1 MSKEKE
7 MSFLDHLEELRW
19 HLIRSIG
26 SILFFAIMAFVSK
39 DIVFGVI
46 LLGPSKSDFWTYKVL
61 CDLGKNIGVS
71 SFCINELPFIIQ
83 SRQMAGQFMMHIS
96 SSFVIGIICAF
107 PYAFWEFW
115 RFISPGLYPN
125 ERKAARG
132 ATFYVSIL
140 FFIGVFF
147 GYFILTPI
155 SIIFLANYQ
164 LDPSILNEFD
174 IISYVGTITTL
185 VLASG
190 LLFQLP
196 MIILFLTKAGIVNK
210 EILRS
215 YRKHAIVVILVFGA
229 MLTPPDPFSQI
240 VMAIPLVGLYEIS
253 ILISSKV
260 KK

>member
-1 MSKEKE
+1 MSAEKE

-26 SILFFAIMAFVSK
+26 SILFFAIIAFISK
-39 DIVFGVI
+39 DIVFGII

-61 CDLGKNIGVS
+61 CDLGTNIGVS
-71 SFCINELPFIIQ
+71 SFCISELPFIIQ

-115 RFISPGLYPN
+115 KFISPGLYPN
-125 ERKAARG
+125 ERKAAKG
-132 ATFYVSIL
+132 ATFYVSLL

-147 GYFILTPI
+147 GYFVLTPI
-155 SIIFLANYQ
+155 SINFLANYQ

-190 LLFQLP
+190 ILFQLP
-196 MIILFLTKAGIVNK
+196 MIILFLTKAGVVNK

-240 VMAIPLVGLYEIS
+240 VMALPLVGLYEIS

>member
-1 MSKEKE
+1 M
-7 MSFLDHLEELRW
+7 
-19 HLIRSIG
+19 
-26 SILFFAIMAFVSK
+26 
-39 DIVFGVI
+39 
-46 LLGPSKSDFWTYKVL
+46 KVL
-61 CDLGKNIGVS
+61 EHLAYGRGV
-71 SFCINELPFIIQ
+71 LL
-83 SRQMAGQFMMHIS
+83 
-96 SSFVIGIICAF
+96 VI
-107 PYAFWEFW
+107 
-115 RFISPGLYPN
+115 
-125 ERKAARG
+125 
-132 ATFYVSIL
+132 

-155 SIIFLANYQ
+155 SINFLANYQ

-190 LLFQLP
+190 ILFQLP
-196 MIILFLTKAGIVNK
+196 MIILFLTKAGVVNK

-240 VMAIPLVGLYEIS
+240 VMALPLVGLYEIS
-253 ILISSKV
+253 ILISGNV

>member
-71 SFCINELPFIIQ
+71 SFCISELPVIIQ
-83 SRQMAGQFMMHIS
+83 IRQMAGQFMMHIS

-155 SIIFLANYQ
+155 SINFLANYQ

>member
-1 MSKEKE
+1 
-7 MSFLDHLEELRW
+7 
-19 HLIRSIG
+19 
-26 SILFFAIMAFVSK
+26 
-39 DIVFGVI
+39 
-46 LLGPSKSDFWTYKVL
+46 
-61 CDLGKNIGVS
+61 
-71 SFCINELPFIIQ
+71 
-83 SRQMAGQFMMHIS
+83 MAGQFMMHIT
-96 SSFVIGIICAF
+96 SSFVIGIICSF

-155 SIIFLANYQ
+155 SINFLANYQ

-215 YRKHAIVVILVFGA
+215 YRKHAIVLILVFGA